1 MFQDIA
7 TYRILGSGVKRGK
20 LYYLDLHENPKSSQV
35 NNVSSNKD
43 RVILWHRRLGHLS
56 FHYLR
61 KIKPELFVGITNFE
75 SRCDICEMA
84 KSHRISYVPSHNKNL
99 VPFMT
104 IHSDVWGPAQIPTL
118 SGARYFVTFI
128 DECTRMTWI
137 SLLSNK
143 SDVNT
148 AFQELYKMVS
158 TQYQSKIRVLQS
170 DNGGEYLNTTL
181 KSFFHKHGIRH
192 QTSCAGTPQQNGIAE
207 RKNRQLLEIVRAS
220 LFDMN
225 VPREYWG
232 EAVKSAAYIIN
243 RTPSRV
249 LNFQTPIQKLQKLL
263 PCPPFNNLE
272 PRVFGCSAYVHQRLR
287 KLDPRA
293 IRCIFVSY
301 AYLQKGYRC
310 YDPNTKKMYVT
321 RDVQFHE
328 NRDARTISSN

>member
-1 MFQDIA
+1 M
-7 TYRILGSGVKRGK
+7 
-20 LYYLDLHENPKSSQV
+20 YYLDLHENPNSSQV

-84 KSHRISYVPSHNKNL
+84 KSHRISYVPSHNKNS

-104 IHSDVWGPAQIPTL
+104 IHSEVWGPARIPTL

-143 SDVNT
+143 SDVTT

-158 TQYQSKIRVLQS
+158 TQYQYKIRVLQS
-170 DNGGEYLNTTL
+170 DNGREYLNATL

-192 QTSCAGTPQQNGIAE
+192 QTSCAGTPQQNGLVE

-225 VPREYWG
+225 IPREY
-232 EAVKSAAYIIN
+232 
-243 RTPSRV
+243 
-249 LNFQTPIQKLQKLL
+249 
-263 PCPPFNNLE
+263 
-272 PRVFGCSAYVHQRLR
+272 
-287 KLDPRA
+287 
-293 IRCIFVSY
+293 
-301 AYLQKGYRC
+301 
-310 YDPNTKKMYVT
+310 
-321 RDVQFHE
+321 
-328 NRDARTISSN
+328 